1 MNHKIL
7 SGLTAATLLVTALGL
22 VPFSHLTQQPAVAD
36 ETSEADVPTAASLS
50 QEASVSSPTDAPTSG
65 ADASDPVA
73 VKVGEYQSQETH
85 ANDAAVASIH
95 AHEQDGRQAATVYVR
110 NIPVLTFLGSSS
122 VNSPVNS
129 AANPAHPS
137 GVEQSGVKVASVQS
151 QHETPA
157 SPSSPD
163 PQVAHAAV
171 KADGSAEV
179 SVDPS
184 DPVWRA
190 TTIAARLNQLY
201 RDNFNANDLTAAWDG
216 DRQRYEIRAG
226 NEELVEIGDSAILPD
241 TTRNPAEDVLQATNR
256 LRRQIGNAPPLD
268 TISGDPRTRVSR
280 ISFGAI
286 QMAFTGLASWY
297 GPGFNG
303 NRSASGEVFNQE
315 ALTAAHPSLPF
326 GTQVR
331 VTNLD
336 TGLSVVVRIN
346 DRGPYAHGRVIDLSA
361 GAARVIGLMSSG
373 IAPVNLQVLGV
384 ATASNPR

>member
-7 SGLTAATLLVTALGL
+7 GGLTAATLLVTMLGGVSL
-22 VPFSHLTQQPAVAD
+22 SQIIQQPAVAD
-36 ETSEADVPTAASLS
+36 ETSEADVPTTASFA
-50 QEASVSSPTDAPTSG
+50 QEASTSTPTH
-65 ADASDPVA
+65 ASTAEASIPEQEA
-73 VKVGEYQSQETH
+73 VKVGEYQSEESPE
-85 ANDAAVASIH
+85 ADVSIARIY
-95 AHEQDGRQAATVYVR
+95 AHELNGQQAATVYVR
-110 NIPVLTFLGSSS
+110 NIPVLTFLGSDS
-122 VNSPVNS
+122 VNLA
-129 AANPAHPS
+129 AANQEANS
-137 GVEQSGVKVASVQS
+137 GIKVASVQDN
-151 QHETPA
+151 QETPN
-157 SPSSPD
+157 PD
-163 PQVAHAAV
+163 LQNSQFVSADA
-171 KADGSAEV
+171 KADDSAAA
-179 SVDPS
+179 SVNPN

-201 RDNFNANDLTAAWDG
+201 RDSFDADALTAAWDG

-226 NEELVEIGDSAILPD
+226 NEELVEIDNSTILPD
-241 TTRNPAEDVLQATNR
+241 STQNPAEDTLQATNR
-256 LRRQIGNAPPLD
+256 LRRQISNAPPLNQ
-268 TISGDPRTRVSR
+268 ISGDPRAQARRVSL
-280 ISFGAI
+280 GAV
-286 QMAFTGLASWY
+286 QTALTGLASWY

-373 IAPVNLQVLGV
+373 VAPVNLQVMGV
-384 ATASNPR
+384 STTR